1 MLNTLDV
8 KLKDRKRIEIIDA
21 AYALMLEKG
30 YEDMG
35 LQDIINNISAT
46 KGCIYYYFKSKKDIA
61 AAVIEEIIKP
71 FFESAW
77 SSVYEFD
84 DPIDGICRIID
95 DVYLNSADNLA
106 KTGCPLGNL
115 ILELSAKDPTLSIL
129 TNEIM
134 ITWHD
139 YINKAI
145 RIAKTKK
152 IVKQEL
158 NESSIAN
165 FIIASFEGCI
175 MIAKSN
181 HSKEVLKD
189 CFSVLKEYLQL
200 LKCSRY
206 S

>member
-1 MLNTLDV
+1 MMDV
-8 KLKDRKRIEIIDA
+8 KFKDRKRTEIIDA
-21 AYALMLEKG
+21 AYAIMLEKG

-35 LQDIINNISAT
+35 LQDIINNINAT

-61 AAVIEEIIKP
+61 AAVIEEVIKP
-71 FFESAW
+71 LFERAW
-77 SSVYEFD
+77 SSVYKFD

-95 DVYLNSADNLA
+95 EVYLNSADNLA

-115 ILELSAKDPTLSIL
+115 ILELSAKDPALSVL

-134 ITWHD
+134 KTWHG
-139 YINKAI
+139 YINKAL

-158 NESSIAN
+158 NESSVAN

-175 MIAKSN
+175 MTAKSN
-181 HSKEVLKD
+181 HSKGVLKD
-189 CFSVLKEYLQL
+189 CFSVLKEYLLL
-200 LKCSRY
+200 LKYNRY

>member
-1 MLNTLDV
+1 MKVLNF
-8 KLKDRKRIEIIDA
+8 KDGKRTEIIDA
-21 AYALMLEKG
+21 AYAIMLEKG

-35 LQDIINNISAT
+35 LQDIINNIDAT

-71 FFESAW
+71 FFESVW
-77 SSVYEFD
+77 SNVYKFD
-84 DPIDGICRIID
+84 DPINGICSIID
-95 DVYLNSADNLA
+95 GVYLNSADNLA

-115 ILELSAKDPTLSIL
+115 ILELSAKDPALSIL

-134 ITWHD
+134 ITWHS
-139 YINKAI
+139 YIYEALCI
-145 RIAKTKK
+145 SKTKK
-152 IVKQEL
+152 IIKQEL
-158 NESSIAN
+158 NENSVAN

-181 HSKEVLKD
+181 HSKKMLKD

-200 LKCSRY
+200 LK
-206 S
+206 

>member
-1 MLNTLDV
+1 MMDV
-8 KLKDRKRIEIIDA
+8 KFKDRKRTEIIDA
-21 AYALMLEKG
+21 AYAIMLEKG

-35 LQDIINNISAT
+35 LQDIINNINAT

-71 FFESAW
+71 LFERAW
-77 SSVYEFD
+77 SGVYKFD

-95 DVYLNSADNLA
+95 EVYLNSADNLA

-115 ILELSAKDPTLSIL
+115 IIELSAKDPVLSVL

-134 ITWHD
+134 ETWHG
-139 YINKAI
+139 YINKALH
-145 RIAKTKK
+145 IAKAKK
-152 IVKQEL
+152 IIKEEL
-158 NESSIAN
+158 SESSVAN

-175 MIAKSN
+175 MTAKSN

-189 CFSVLKEYLQL
+189 CFSALKEYLLL
-200 LKCSRY
+200 LKGNRY